1 MQHALLDILTNH
13 YADGTLVSQVAPEDQ
28 VYHSIQSHLS
38 RLLNARRGS
47 LQHMPDYGL
56 PDVSEI
62 YSSLPYSIQYLVRE
76 IQKTIE
82 IYEPRLQNVKV
93 VSLPVEERDS
103 VVTLCIK
110 GELAD
115 GYSIEFATYF
125 MAEGRAEIEKRK
137 L

>member
-1 MQHALLDILTNH
+1 MQHALLDILTKH
-13 YADGTLVSQVAPEDQ
+13 YADGTPVDHVAPEDQ
-28 VYHSIQSHLS
+28 IYHSIQSHLS

-62 YSSLPYSIQYLVRE
+62 YSSLPYSIQYLARE
-76 IQKTIE
+76 TRRTIE
-82 IYEPRLQNVKV
+82 TYEPRLYNVKV
-93 VSLPVEERDS
+93 TSLPIEERES
-103 VVTLCIK
+103 IVTLCIK

-115 GYSIEFATYF
+115 GNAIEFATYF
-125 MAEGRAEIEKRK
+125 MAEGRAEIEPRK